1 HLFSSIQ
8 KWTRGI
14 CHRKHWNVLYKMQ
27 RSKESYRK
35 RLLLWICTDKVRKW
49 MKSWKSV
56 ILTVSPSSKMR
67 LNHSEVHIKVE
78 IAGHLGSSA
87 FFLLTATKLLQL
99 LVVAH
104 SYQMIQKPSRKRHS
118 SLHKLVMPRFII
130 NIVKSVITIG

>member
-1 HLFSSIQ
+1 
-8 KWTRGI
+8 
-14 CHRKHWNVLYKMQ
+14 
-27 RSKESYRK
+27 
-35 RLLLWICTDKVRKW
+35 

-118 SLHKLVMPRFII
+118 SRASVSFDMSAPPPEVNNFVA
-130 NIVKSVITIG
+130 VKRKNAEL